1 MDDSRQ
7 LEQATLGGGCFWC
20 TDAIFRDLR
29 GVVDVRPGYAGG
41 HKDNPTY
48 QEVCDGGTGHAEV
61 SRITFDP
68 EQISYEQLLGVYFG
82 THDPTQLNRQGND
95 IGEQYRS
102 VVFAH
107 DDEQARVAEA
117 LKQRLES
124 EEVFGA
130 PIVTSIEPLSSYF
143 DAEDYHRDYFEQNPN
158 QGYCAAVIAPKVA
171 KFRQAYA
178 GLLKSA

>member
-1 MDDSRQ
+1 MNDSRQ

-117 LKQRLES
+117 LKQQLES